1 MSSPARSTP
10 RTSYHHGDLKAAIIN
25 AAEELIT
32 ESGSAQI
39 TLRECA
45 RRAGVSPAAPAHH
58 FGNLLGILETVAAL
72 GFEDL
77 ASAMETADIALPP
90 AARLRAMGEAYVRF
104 ALRSP
109 GRFRVTFGEKIRPSE
124 SSNERLRTAAER
136 AFELLRGEVTRLP
149 ACAREPSLVLPQ
161 TVLLWSTVHGLA
173 TLLLDQRLSALVSAH
188 AENSPFD
195 TLGREVLNQ
204 LERLCEAAQEA
215 APVEASP

>member
-1 MSSPARSTP
+1 MSSPARPKP
-10 RTSYHHGDLKAAIIN
+10 RASYHHGNLKAALLA
-25 AAEELIT
+25 AAEELIA
-32 ESGSAQI
+32 ESGSAQL

-58 FGNLLGILETVAAL
+58 FGNLLGLLEHIATL

-77 ASAMETADIALPP
+77 ASDMESTQTSLPP

-124 SSNERLRTAAER
+124 SANEKLRAAAER
-136 AFELLRGEVTRLP
+136 AFGLLESEVARIRKP
-149 ACAREPSLVLPQ
+149 AQVLQQ

-173 TLLLDQRLSALVSAH
+173 TLLLDQRLNTLVSASGSG
-188 AENSPFD
+188 APFE
-195 TLGREVLNQ
+195 TLGREVLDQ
-204 LERLCEAAQEA
+204 LQRMCEAVQEA
-215 APVEASP
+215 DPEEPAV

>member
-1 MSSPARSTP
+1 MSSPARPKP
-10 RTSYHHGDLKAAIIN
+10 RASYHHGNLKAALLA
-25 AAEELIT
+25 AAEELIA
-32 ESGSAQI
+32 ESGSAQL

-58 FGNLLGILETVAAL
+58 FGNLLGLLEHLATL

-77 ASAMETADIALPP
+77 SSAMQSTQASLPP

-124 SSNERLRTAAER
+124 SPNENLRAAAER
-136 AFELLRGEVTRLP
+136 AFGLLQSEVARLP
-149 ACAREPSLVLPQ
+149 ASIRKPAQVLPQ

-173 TLLLDQRLSALVSAH
+173 TLLLDQRLNTLVSASGSG
-188 AENSPFD
+188 APFD
-195 TLGREVLNQ
+195 SLGCEVLDQ
-204 LERLCEAAQEA
+204 LQRMCEA
-215 APVEASP
+215 V